1 MKPHVHLVRLRPLPL
16 YSREK
21 PCALCVEADKLQM
34 VHPIA
39 SVLLIPLL
47 LPGSPATGLFLQNLL
62 PIC

>member
-1 MKPHVHLVRLRPLPL
+1 MLILQDLGHLLSIQHLR
-16 YSREK
+16 K
-21 PCALCVEADKLQM
+21 PCTLPVEAGKLRM

-47 LPGSPATGLFLQNLL
+47 LPGSPATGLHLL